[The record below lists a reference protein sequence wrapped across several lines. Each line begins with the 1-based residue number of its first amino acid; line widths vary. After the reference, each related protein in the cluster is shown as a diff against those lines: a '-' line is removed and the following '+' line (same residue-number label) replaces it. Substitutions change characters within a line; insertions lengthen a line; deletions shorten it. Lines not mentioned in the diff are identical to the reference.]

1 MIPGIG
7 KFEELLKANTKAQQE
22 NTAEMRKLNEALAQ
36 FREDAQIIMASV
48 QGMGGAGALVQ
59 ALGPLKGLLGNL
71 LQQRGPQR

>member
-36 FREDAQIIMASV
+36 FREDAQVIMASV
-48 QGMGGAGALVQ
+48 QGMGGAGALMQ
-59 ALGPLKGLLGNL
+59 AMGPISGMLGKL
-71 LQQRGPQR
+71 LQQRGRQG